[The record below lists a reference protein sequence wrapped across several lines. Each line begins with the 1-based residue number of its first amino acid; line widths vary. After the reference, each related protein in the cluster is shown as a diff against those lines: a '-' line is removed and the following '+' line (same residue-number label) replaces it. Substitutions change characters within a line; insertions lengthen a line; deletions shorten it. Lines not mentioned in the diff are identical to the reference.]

1 MIGVNP
7 ICGPQAFTTSSGG
20 PGYYTPFNDSSEGW
34 SQAREFIDW
43 YCRETGCVLGVRSGF
58 HEANKLAR
66 LQWDMFKIWYAT
78 QKLLG
83 E

>member
-1 MIGVNP
+1 MKGVKP
-7 ICGPQAFTTSSGG
+7 VRGHSCYETSHSGT
-20 PGYYTPFNDSSEGW
+20 GYYTPFDDSSEGW

-66 LQWDMFKIWYAT
+66 LQWSMFQLWYAT